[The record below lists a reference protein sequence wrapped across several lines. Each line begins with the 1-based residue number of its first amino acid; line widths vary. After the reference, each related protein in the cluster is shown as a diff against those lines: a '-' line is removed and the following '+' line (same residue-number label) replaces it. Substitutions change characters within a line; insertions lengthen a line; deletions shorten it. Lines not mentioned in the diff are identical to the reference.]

1 MILSFISACQVSVVG
16 EKGSSTRVALGPGDG
31 RKDRRCWLLLLY
43 LAFRALVGALVRCRR
58 GLDATDLELLVLRH
72 EVAVPR
78 RQVAR
83 PQLRAA
89 DRALLAAA
97 ACHLPRS
104 NAVRPS
110 RETNARSR
118 SSRSRRPGR
127 GDRPA
132 SRLLDP
138 LELLANPGGVDRRAL
153 WRRDDR
159 RQRHGLAAVAVDLD
173 SPRRAVCG
181 AGRSGPGAAS
191 WGCVSGVRGGV
202 ELRCP

>member
-1 MILSFISACQVSVVG
+1 VLASPPLPRVQGPAGRTRSLSPWPG
-16 EKGSSTRVALGPGDG
+16 RHGP
-31 RKDRRCWLLLLY
+31 
-43 LAFRALVGALVRCRR
+43 RA
-58 GLDATDLELLVLRH
+58 
-72 EVAVPR
+72 
-78 RQVAR
+78 
-83 PQLRAA
+83 AA

-138 LELLANPGGVDRRAL
+138 LALLANPGGVDRRAL
-153 WRRDDR
+153 WQRDDR
-159 RQRHGLAAVAVDLD
+159 HQRHGLAAVAVDLD

-191 WGCVSGVRGGV
+191 SGCVSGSGVVWSSGAPRLSCQTPRSWGRTPTWLGLVGEGWGWSYGSQGFGG
-202 ELRCP
+202 